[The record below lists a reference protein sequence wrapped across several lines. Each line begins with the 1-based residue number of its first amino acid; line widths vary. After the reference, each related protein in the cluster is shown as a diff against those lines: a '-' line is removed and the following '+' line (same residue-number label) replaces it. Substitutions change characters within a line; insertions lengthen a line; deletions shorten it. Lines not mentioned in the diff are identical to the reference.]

1 MKKRILIG
9 ISCFSMLFSLLACD
23 NKNDHIKN
31 SSSSLTPETSESI
44 QEKIENAS
52 LSTKNKL
59 KETLTK
65 DYLALELELDSDLSI
80 KYEDVET
87 IVNNDHFL
95 IEGESSTTKFDFF
108 THTIAN
114 LDLNYYRDN
123 EVENT
128 SDIYSLL
135 LYNLTGNEERLEIG
149 IDGKSVSQ
157 LKDGILVKEDI
168 NPNIHQNV
176 ANYITELDKILNLS
190 QQGLM
195 EYFTSLLTKLVPSVN
210 ENKEVIQTIIDFFNG
225 KITSAELLGYYLAKQ
240 EETTL
245 TIEQQNFVIA
255 ILDYI
260 KTIEI
265 SSTFNYLETK
275 EGTYLI
281 KFDYEAFKALIDTTL
296 EDIKKMSVNLKEA
309 DAKALIAGIDELKVQ
324 MASYMPYSVIFDVN
338 ISLFNGLISNI
349 EIKLIVDGS
358 FLISE
363 TDKVDNQT
371 GNPINLKSFL
381 KNIVFNLD
389 FDFEFDNVK
398 YEIPKLSA

>member
-245 TIEQQNFVIA
+245 TIEQ
-255 ILDYI
+255 
-260 KTIEI
+260 
-265 SSTFNYLETK
+265 
-275 EGTYLI
+275 
-281 KFDYEAFKALIDTTL
+281 
-296 EDIKKMSVNLKEA
+296 
-309 DAKALIAGIDELKVQ
+309 
-324 MASYMPYSVIFDVN
+324 
-338 ISLFNGLISNI
+338 
-349 EIKLIVDGS
+349 
-358 FLISE
+358 
-363 TDKVDNQT
+363 
-371 GNPINLKSFL
+371 
-381 KNIVFNLD
+381 
-389 FDFEFDNVK
+389 
-398 YEIPKLSA
+398 